1 MENLPQLSVEINR
14 LLADISELEVERGFC
29 NRKQR
34 KYRQIEYQYRQLKI
48 KYWQLIS
55 YEGQT
60 TDSGKPDKRTRAGKR
75 FYSDNPTFEFVGP
88 LNADLSPDKRSK
100 EWKAFVRGGM
110 GVGVRGK
117 GLREL
122 KEKIAQ
128 VFSALRDYL
137 ETKLNEKRGKV
148 WRIMK
153 SIKSRQRKLKDK
165 KKLTADE
172 KKFLHTHWN
181 TKPGIQQCIED
192 IKKLKEELEALSG

>member
-14 LLADISELEVERGFC
+14 LLADISELEAERGFC

-34 KYRQIEYQYRQLKI
+34 KYRQIELQYRQLKI
-48 KYWQLIS
+48 KYMQLIS
-55 YEGQT
+55 YEGPT

-75 FYSDNPTFEFVGP
+75 FYSDNPTFEFMG
-88 LNADLSPDKRSK
+88 LLKADGTPDKRTK
-100 EWKAFVRGGM
+100 EWKAFVRGKKG
-110 GVGVRGK
+110 GRGK
-117 GLREL
+117 GLLEL

-148 WRIMK
+148 EKFIKYDKRVQKEK
-153 SIKSRQRKLKDK
+153 SS
-165 KKLTADE
+165 
-172 KKFLHTHWN
+172 HTHWN

-192 IKKLKEELEALSG
+192 IKELKEELEALSG